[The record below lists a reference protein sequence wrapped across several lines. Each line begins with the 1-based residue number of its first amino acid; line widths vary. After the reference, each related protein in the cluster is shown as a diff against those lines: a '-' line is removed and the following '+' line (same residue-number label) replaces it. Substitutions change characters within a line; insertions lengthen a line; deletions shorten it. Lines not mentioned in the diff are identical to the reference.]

1 MNQTTYPSG
10 HANSF
15 LLSSLNSRA
24 ECKIITY
31 SYSNNTQEYARR
43 ALFMHIVTVSEM
55 REQEALADRQ
65 YGLSSQI
72 LMKNAG
78 KSAADIFEA
87 HLLPHFTM
95 NGLEVL
101 FLIGPGNN
109 GGDGLIMAQ
118 HLAENGAM
126 VSLYH
131 WKERRLTARGE
142 DINEEQTQAE
152 LASLLQSADYVV
164 DALLGTGHSR
174 PLPDDMRSLLAS
186 VQQERNKRQDLHVVA
201 LDLPTGLNP
210 DTGEVDQGTLSADI
224 TITLAH
230 PKLGFFFFPGRDYI
244 GYLYIG
250 DIGLPSDM
258 GSDIQTEMLDGQL
271 VRALLPKRSLNSNK
285 GTFGKVMLLCGSL
298 PYPGSAYLAGT
309 AAARVGAGLITLAV
323 TEKMLPIYASSF
335 HEATFVLLPDE
346 NVEGF
351 ERAKTLTDYLSG
363 YRSLLI
369 GPGLGQSPNT
379 REVLLQVLEYL
390 RNLPEEQRPG
400 LVVDADGLNNLSAL
414 ERWWTL
420 LPSGTVITPHPG
432 EMGRL
437 CGGLKVSGGDID
449 RLELART
456 KARDWQVTLVLKGAC
471 TLITHP
477 DGRMRINWSANPA
490 LATACTG
497 DVLAGMISG
506 FLAQGL
512 EPFEAASAGVYLH
525 TAAADNVSAEIG
537 HAGLLASDL
546 LAQIPRVM
554 SK

>member
-1 MNQTTYPSG
+1 
-10 HANSF
+10 
-15 LLSSLNSRA
+15 
-24 ECKIITY
+24 
-31 SYSNNTQEYARR
+31 
-43 ALFMHIVTVSEM
+43 MHIVTVSEM

-210 DTGEVDQGTLSADI
+210 DTGEVDPGTLSADI
-224 TITLAH
+224 TITLAY
-230 PKLGFFFFPGRDYI
+230 PKLGFFFFPGRDSI
-244 GYLYIG
+244 GDLYIG
-250 DIGLPSDM
+250 DIGLPPEM

-346 NVEGF
+346 SVEGF
-351 ERAKTLTDYLSG
+351 ERAKTLTDHLSG

-390 RNLPEEQRPG
+390 RNQPEEQRPK

-420 LPSGTVITPHPG
+420 LPAGTVITPHPG

-490 LATACTG
+490 LATAGTG
-497 DVLAGMISG
+497 DVLAGIISG

-546 LAQIPRVM
+546 LPQIPRVM
-554 SK
+554 VTTLRPQDAG